1 MSIRDSE
8 ALKKAEQ
15 LLLQQSRNYTYTN
28 SSSGNNNILKNKF
41 GIQDRELFQV
51 KCAHEVTKEIVNV
64 HQEPVPKKIDY
75 SYLKQ
80 LHKRLFK
87 KVFDW
92 AGETRDASI
101 KMSDGTIADMSTTS
115 QNSPF
120 ASNSDIKK
128 CLEELNEKLAQRKT
142 KNSSQEKSEEKLAD
156 SLTTVYALL
165 NHARPFVEGN
175 GITQRLF
182 VNKISQAE
190 DQKLDFSIVTQ
201 KRMEDAIVN
210 AANDN
215 LASMQ
220 HMFEDASNPQKIKTL
235 KTVLNGANSTDIEEL
250 TQGIVTTPIP
260 GKIYTG
266 VYKSRQLDTIVIKTK
281 DSVIVCNKC
290 DIPRDKFRKLKLGDT
305 ISFKALSNLDDV
317 FIPGREIPDL
327 TSYKVIE
334 MAVWSPSVQ
343 KQRLEVERL
352 AKLVFGKREK
362 LSNYLER
369 VHENPNSATM
379 LADKIACSYKSIS
392 KLAGF
397 GTYGIKSPK
406 RNTAEKS
413 LIALSDAV
421 KRYGE
426 CLKSSKE
433 EILQEHR
440 REQYRVAKDVHLP
453 TKNLER
459 FLNMSSNERGKIP
472 IPEVV
477 SLNKE
482 AAQFLSQV
490 NSRLSA
496 SERKMV
502 NNNDYKSLAESV
514 GIPEDKAKQIVVT
527 VKQIKFVQDPANL
540 VKPLIKPFPK
550 QGMAIAG

>member
-8 ALKKAEQ
+8 AFKKAEQ

-28 SSSGNNNILKNKF
+28 PGSGNSNILKNKF
-41 GIQDRELFQV
+41 GIQDHKLFQV
-51 KCAHEVTKEIVNV
+51 KCAHEVAKEIVNV

-80 LHKRLFK
+80 LHNRLFK

-92 AGETRDASI
+92 AGETRDSSI

-142 KNSSQEKSEEKLAD
+142 KNSSQEKSEEKLSD
-156 SLTTVYALL
+156 SLTTIYALL
-165 NHARPFVEGN
+165 DHARPFVEGN

-182 VNKISQAE
+182 MSKLSQAE
-190 DQKLDFSIVTQ
+190 NQKLDFSIVTQ

-215 LASMQ
+215 LKPMQ

-235 KTVLNGANSTDIEEL
+235 KTVLNGANSIDIEEL

-260 GKIYTG
+260 GKTYTG
-266 VYKSRQLDTIVIKTK
+266 VYESRQLDTIVIKTK

-290 DIPRDKFRKLKLGDT
+290 DIPKDKFKKLKLGDT
-305 ISFKALSNLDDV
+305 ISFKTLTNLDDV
-317 FIPGREIPDL
+317 FIPGQELPDL
-327 TSYKVIE
+327 TNFKVIE
-334 MAVWSPSVQ
+334 MAVSSPSVQ
-343 KQRLEVERL
+343 KQRKEVERL
-352 AKLVFGKREK
+352 AKLVFGNREK
-362 LSNYLER
+362 LSNHLER
-369 VHENPNSATM
+369 IHENPNSAAM
-379 LADKIACSYKSIS
+379 LANKIIYSHKSIS

-406 RNTAEKS
+406 RNKAENN
-413 LIALSDAV
+413 LITLSDAV

-440 REQYRVAKDVHLP
+440 KEQHRVAKDVHLP
-453 TKNLER
+453 NKDLER
-459 FLNMSSNERGKIP
+459 FLNMSPNERGKIP
-472 IPEVV
+472 ASEVV
-477 SLNKE
+477 NLNKE

-514 GIPEDKAKQIVVT
+514 GIPEDKAKQITDT
-527 VKQIKFVQDPANL
+527 VKQVKFIQDPTNL
-540 VKPLIKPFPK
+540 IKPLMKPFPK
-550 QGMAIAG
+550 QGMAIAS